1 MRGHSEPRP
10 SSTTTAHRTSPPQV
24 PRFTSAVV
32 RPHCFGPAPHNRRD
46 GGQEVGEVGLAAPA
60 VDGEV
65 AVIGATQELGAKVM
79 FSAREQLA
87 PGAGR
92 SVGRFEILPHLGRT
106 R

>member
-1 MRGHSEPRP
+1 
-10 SSTTTAHRTSPPQV
+10 
-24 PRFTSAVV
+24 
-32 RPHCFGPAPHNRRD
+32 
-46 GGQEVGEVGLAAPA
+46 
-60 VDGEV
+60 
-65 AVIGATQELGAKVM
+65 M